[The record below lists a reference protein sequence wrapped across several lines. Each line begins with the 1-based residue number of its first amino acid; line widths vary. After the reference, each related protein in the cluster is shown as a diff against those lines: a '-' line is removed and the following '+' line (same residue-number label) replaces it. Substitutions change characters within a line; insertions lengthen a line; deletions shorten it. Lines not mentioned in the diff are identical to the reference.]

1 MANDDFW
8 GRKRQFSQALRGYLR
23 SQRWFQ
29 IHTHNCPKRDSVDMK
44 HGGVTAEGSGWERM
58 EGRFDQ
64 NTTYACMNINY
75 F

>member
-1 MANDDFW
+1 
-8 GRKRQFSQALRGYLR
+8 
-23 SQRWFQ
+23 
-29 IHTHNCPKRDSVDMK
+29 MK

-64 NTTYACMNINY
+64 STTYACISIIY